1 MTKEEYIGVGGWEDE
16 ERVFC
21 ESWPP
26 CSGVTKCHSLLH
38 IYLSV
43 HSQLPSY
50 WKKHGA
56 SVCCAKRESDL
67 LCVSELRDGAGL
79 AISSSKIR
87 TESWHKIT
95 QLVMYT
101 ACERRNELKSRCVW
115 FQALHSPL
123 GLMYSKLS
131 LNKQVLMLVA
141 QGGLILTM
149 WLRMTLSF
157 LTSYLS
163 LTGVKIS
170 SV

>member
-1 MTKEEYIGVGGWEDE
+1 MTKEEYIGVGGGEDE

-26 CSGVTKCHSLLH
+26 CSGVTKCHSCTFIWVCIPSCLH
-38 IYLSV
+38 IERSMELS
-43 HSQLPSY
+43 
-50 WKKHGA
+50 

-123 GLMYSKLS
+123 EPMYSKLS

-149 WLRMTLSF
+149 CLRMTLSF